1 MVSIRAQFFCY
12 RASFFKSM
20 KTMKILF
27 LAWNW
32 AYFVIQCYT
41 QKFVPMMMSSINRCK
56 LKRDLSVLKWIRM
69 HLLVSYCILGI
80 FRVPYLNTNWS
91 MSGWGSISKE
101 KKTVT
106 KTQCSILSTHAIPY
120 DLLSQS
126 KYVILMGSFIYTHLP
141 NIYMVRISV
150 SVWFVMIMTSHNAHS
165 YALFYIIG
173 WHSRHK

>member
-1 MVSIRAQFFCY
+1 
-12 RASFFKSM
+12 
-20 KTMKILF
+20 
-27 LAWNW
+27 
-32 AYFVIQCYT
+32 
-41 QKFVPMMMSSINRCK
+41 
-56 LKRDLSVLKWIRM
+56 M
-69 HLLVSYCILGI
+69 HLLVSYCILRI
-80 FRVPYLNTNWS
+80 SRVPYLNTNWS
-91 MSGWGSISKE
+91 MSGWSSISKE
-101 KKTVT
+101 KKKTVT

-173 WHSRHK
+173 WSDSVMCVRLNSLLVFFSGCFILCLPLFVIEW